1 MLTEQEVFEKIEDA
15 VRTVLNA
22 EKGQINRES
31 MFKADLKAE
40 SIDYLDISYEIEQRT
55 GIELDFTE
63 AMQYITEKKGDDVTD
78 ICVQDLVDFVMLVA
92 SKKDSG
98 K

>member
-15 VRTVLNA
+15 VLTVLNT
-22 EKGQINRES
+22 EKGQIKRES

-63 AMQYITEKKGDDVTD
+63 AMEFITEKKGDDVTD

-92 SKKDSG
+92 SNKDSG

>member
-1 MLTEQEVFEKIEDA
+1 MLTEQELFEKIELA
-15 VRTVLNA
+15 VRTVLNT
-22 EKGQINRES
+22 EKGQITRQS
-31 MFKADLKAE
+31 MFKTDLKTE
-40 SIDYLDISYEIEQRT
+40 SIDYLDISYEIEQQT

-63 AMQYITEKKGDDVTD
+63 ALLYITENKGADVTD
-78 ICVQDLVDFVMLVA
+78 ISVQDLVEFVMLAA